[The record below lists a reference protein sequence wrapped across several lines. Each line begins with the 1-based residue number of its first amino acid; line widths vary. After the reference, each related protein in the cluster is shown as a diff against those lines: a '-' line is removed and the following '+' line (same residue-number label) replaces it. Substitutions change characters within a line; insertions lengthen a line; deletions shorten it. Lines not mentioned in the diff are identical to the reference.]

1 MAQTKKK
8 RRRKHR
14 GTQTGRIDTRPAK
27 GRPRNRAEA
36 QARARSRQG
45 KGKGKG
51 KGKGQPQRGAVA
63 PTWGNALKKGLIAGA
78 IFFVLLA
85 VAFRRPLLPSAA
97 IAALMLGFY
106 VPMAYLT
113 DRFFYQ
119 RQVHKE
125 QKEQLAKS
133 QQRSGQ

>member
-14 GTQTGRIDTRPAK
+14 GTQTGRIDTKPAR

-36 QARARSRQG
+36 QARARGRQGKGRGQG
-45 KGKGKG
+45 KGKG
-51 KGKGQPQRGAVA
+51 QQQRGAVA

-85 VAFRRPLLPSAA
+85 LAFKRPVLPSAA
-97 IAALMLGFY
+97 IAVMMQVFY

-119 RQVHKE
+119 RQVRKE
-125 QKEQLAKS
+125 QKEQLAKA